1 MGLTTSRRFPRAR
14 SAAVSGKILSRE
26 LDLHTHNLAGAHDS
40 SDGHTLLHACTGYL
54 PMQVTRSLARS
65 LTAHLLGNTTH
76 IYMHTGPAT
85 DSPPYIPSS
94 SSSVGPRR
102 ARHVRACFS
111 LSLSLSLIRIYIYR
125 AHTRG
130 ISAQIALRAL
140 SLFLLVLEEVALPP
154 PPPLLLRTGSNCE
167 THITSFNGP
176 RCVYSARAKSRVGFP
191 ESQGRKVE
199 PRGWGPPARVFVS
212 LFARGPPTIPRA
224 IGLYIYTS

>member
-40 SDGHTLLHACTGYL
+40 SDEHTLLHACTGYL

-85 DSPPYIPSS
+85 DSPPYIPPSS
-94 SSSVGPRR
+94 SSSSAGPRR

-111 LSLSLSLIRIYIYR
+111 LSLSLSLSCAYIYTGPIR
-125 AHTRG
+125 EESPRK
-130 ISAQIALRAL
+130 LPFEL
-140 SLFLLVLEEVALPP
+140 SLFFSSFWRKWPCHRRRRCCSERDQIA
-154 PPPLLLRTGSNCE
+154 R
-167 THITSFNGP
+167 HI
-176 RCVYSARAKSRVGFP
+176 
-191 ESQGRKVE
+191 
-199 PRGWGPPARVFVS
+199 
-212 LFARGPPTIPRA
+212 
-224 IGLYIYTS
+224 